1 MPIVFVFDEGGHV
14 AVFPSVDQAQGPIES
29 EDVASG
35 FYRDAFTETG
45 AVVNITAGDR
55 LFATIAVTEEIRRVS
70 PAPGRVSRPAA
81 PFRRP
86 SGLRG
91 RVNPSRRP

>member
-55 LFATIAVTEEIRRVS
+55 LFATIAVTEEIR
-70 PAPGRVSRPAA
+70 PAE
-81 PFRRP
+81 FRRLLAESLGP
-86 SGLRG
+86 RHLSADP
-91 RVNPSRRP
+91 VAYAAE